1 MSLSTSLSMS
11 MSMSLSKPPLS
22 RRWWALAAV
31 VAAAVASGGCKE
43 QKRTEIIVGLATD
56 LMAPTPLASVRLQ
69 VFRLP
74 EMVPIG
80 QQDFPISGDINEVYE
95 LPGTYAI
102 YSEDGHADRVR
113 VVLTATD
120 NLGAVLIVRTALLTL
135 VPQKTL
141 FVRLGVV
148 SACISKTDCPAG
160 DTCVEGRC
168 APEEIDSS
176 RLPGYRAGMERVLDC
191 SSGTKFANTSTKQL
205 LEVSAS
211 SNGSV
216 PCDRGTCQEGT
227 CLDATAGNFSTAK
240 GAMIQSR
247 TAALQIGGS
256 LTTMDDGS
264 ALLLGGLGP
273 KAMPVLATSEVFSP
287 RTATF
292 AASGTMGTA
301 RTRLYRKGVLDA
313 EDFEVADVVRKP
325 VAAAGPFR

>member
-1 MSLSTSLSMS
+1 MSISLP
-11 MSMSLSKPPLS
+11 KTKTPVF

-31 VAAAVASGGCKE
+31 LLAAVATGGCKE

-69 VFRLP
+69 VLRLP

-176 RLPGYRAGMERVLDC
+176 RLPGYRAGMEKVLDC

-205 LEVSAS
+205 MEVSAA
-211 SNGSV
+211 GAGGI

-227 CLDATAGNFSTAK
+227 CLEAVAGAFTTAK
-240 GAMIQSR
+240 SPMIRS
-247 TAALQIGGS
+247 
-256 LTTMDDGS
+256 
-264 ALLLGGLGP
+264 
-273 KAMPVLATSEVFSP
+273 FS
-287 RTATF
+287 ATF
-292 AASGTMGTA
+292 
-301 RTRLYRKGVLDA
+301 R
-313 EDFEVADVVRKP
+313 
-325 VAAAGPFR
+325 